1 MKMNIFKKVALV
13 SVMMMSAG
21 VLSANTLQDSSE
33 ASELQ
38 LNSGDYSSDYTSYD
52 HWDRDRRDHDR
63 DRRDRRDLCYDQSV
77 DLVCKVNGRHESVR
91 GYTDCGRSYDGDYC
105 SNIDVP
111 GYRILK
117 MNVTYRCEYGR
128 WRIQNTPG
136 QGCKLTY

>member
-1 MKMNIFKKVALV
+1 MKMNTFSKVALV
-13 SVMMMSAG
+13 AIMMMSAG
-21 VLSANTLQDSSE
+21 VLSANTLQGSE

-38 LNSGDYSSDYTSYD
+38 FISGDYSSDYNPYD
-52 HWDRDRRDHDR
+52 RWDRDRRDPR
-63 DRRDRRDLCYDQSV
+63 DRRDFCYDEPV

-91 GYTDCGRSYDGDYC
+91 GYTDCGRAYEGSYC